1 MKEVNV
7 ENGKI
12 VLKNLK
18 NLLHI
23 ESINYKAP
31 KAENATVPITAPN
44 VPITAPNVP
53 EYSFVCWIG
62 VASQGF
68 VKGCYIDTPNS
79 PTADIWFT
87 QSTVNMIGDVNVSAY
102 ALYVKD

>member
-1 MKEVNV
+1 MKEVNI
-7 ENGKI
+7 ENGKV

-18 NLLHI
+18 NFLHI
-23 ESINYKAP
+23 EHINYKVP
-31 KAENATVPITAPN
+31 KAENAAIAITAPN
-44 VPITAPNVP
+44 VS

-68 VKGCYIDTPNS
+68 VKSCYIDRPDKPNS
-79 PTADIWFT
+79 TIWFANT
-87 QSTVNMIGDVNVSAY
+87 TVDIGDDTSVNAY